1 MNTQQGHIPVR
12 RGPYP
17 VTVTA
22 IRSAPFPPSVSSLNP
37 PSASSDPLGIDT
49 WRTLPAAQQPTWPDE
64 AKLHDVATRLS
75 GMPPL
80 VVANEVDQLRARLA
94 AVARGE
100 AFLLQGGD
108 CAETFQTSSQAD
120 IAGKVRILLQMAV
133 VLTYGAAMPVVKLGR
148 VAGQYAKPRSSDID
162 GFGYQSYRG
171 DMVNDLTQ
179 DHALRRPDPERIM
192 RAYSTAASTL
202 NLLRAYAGGGLASL
216 DRVHS
221 WNTAFARNTGTGQ
234 RYEQLASE
242 IDRAVR
248 FMRACGVHD
257 GALEGVELYSSHEA
271 LVLEYERALTRVE
284 DGKAYDLSGHFVW
297 VGERTR
303 QMDGAHIDFV
313 SRIANP
319 IGVKLGPTTTPELA
333 AELVERL
340 DPDNTPGR
348 LTLISR
354 MSNSKIRD
362 ALPPII
368 EKVQSTGHLVVWQ
381 CDPMHGNTEETA
393 TGVKTRHLDRIIDE
407 VDGFFEVHH
416 ELGTHPGGLHVE
428 LTGDDVTECI
438 GGTSELTAAD
448 LGRRYETACDPRLNI
463 EQSLELAFRVAERL
477 VAERRRRENAE
488 PAFTR

>member
-1 MNTQQGHIPVR
+1 VPANHNHP
-12 RGPYP
+12 
-17 VTVTA
+17 A
-22 IRSAPFPPSVSSLNP
+22 IRLGGVTTPLSADVP
-37 PSASSDPLGIDT
+37 ARADLGLDA
-49 WRTLPAAQQPTWPDE
+49 WRELPAAQQPSWPDDLALRE
-64 AKLHDVATRLS
+64 VALTLA
-75 GMPPL
+75 GLPPL
-80 VVANEVDQLRARLA
+80 VVASEVDQLRERLA

-108 CAETFQTSSQAD
+108 CAETFVTSTQAD
-120 IAGKVRILLQMAV
+120 IAAKVRILLQMAV
-133 VLTYGAAMPVVKLGR
+133 VLTYGASVPVVKLGR
-148 VAGQYAKPRSSDID
+148 IAGQYAKPRSSELD
-162 GFGYQSYRG
+162 GTGQRSYRG
-171 DMVNDLTQ
+171 DMVNELVGD
-179 DHALRRPDPERIM
+179 RNPDPRRIL

-216 DRVHS
+216 DRVHA
-221 WNTAFARNTGTGQ
+221 WNAAFARSTETGA
-234 RYEQLASE
+234 RYEKLAAE

-257 GALEGVELYSSHEA
+257 AALEGVELYASHEA
-271 LVLEYERALTRVE
+271 LILEYERALTRVE
-284 DGKAYDLSGHFVW
+284 DGHAYDLSAHFVW

-303 QMDGAHIDFV
+303 QMDGAHLDFV

-319 IGVKLGPTTTPELA
+319 IGVKLGPTTTPEFA

-340 DPDNTPGR
+340 DPDNVPGR

-354 MSNSKIRD
+354 MSNSLVRD
-362 ALPPII
+362 RLPAIV
-368 EKVQSTGHLVVWQ
+368 EKVTSTGHLVVWH

-393 TGVKTRHLDRIIDE
+393 DGVKTRHLDRIIDE
-407 VDGFFEVHH
+407 VDGFFDVHA

-438 GGTSELTAAD
+438 GGTAELTAAD

-477 VAERRRRENAE
+477 VTERRRRDVQ
-488 PAFTR
+488 

>member
-1 MNTQQGHIPVR
+1 
-12 RGPYP
+12 
-17 VTVTA
+17 VTTT
-22 IRSAPFPPSVSSLNP
+22 RPSPLDTR
-37 PSASSDPLGIDT
+37 DPLGLDV
-49 WRTLPAAQQPTWPDE
+49 WRTLTAAQQPSWPDE
-64 AKLHDVATRLS
+64 NELREVAATLS
-75 GMPPL
+75 ALPPL
-80 VVANEVDQLRARLA
+80 VVASEVDQLRERLG

-133 VLTYGAAMPVVKLGR
+133 VLTYGASMPVVKLGR

-162 GFGYQSYRG
+162 AFGYQSYRG

-179 DHALRRPDPERIM
+179 DHAARKPDPQRIL

-202 NLLRAYAGGGLASL
+202 NLLRAYASGGLASL

-221 WNTAFARNTGTGQ
+221 WNTAFARDTDTGS
-234 RYEQLASE
+234 RYEQMASE

-257 GALEGVELYSSHEA
+257 GALEGVELYASHEA
-271 LVLEYERALTRVE
+271 LILEYERALTRVE
-284 DGKAYDLSGHFVW
+284 EGKAYDLSGHFVW

-303 QMDGAHIDFV
+303 QLEGAHLDYI

-319 IGVKLGPTTTPELA
+319 IGVKLGPTTTPEFA

-354 MSNSKIRD
+354 MSNSRVRD

-381 CDPMHGNTEETA
+381 CDPMHGNTEETP
-393 TGVKTRHLDRIIDE
+393 TGVKTRHLDRILDE
-407 VDGFFEVHH
+407 VHGFFDVHQ

-438 GGTSELTAAD
+438 GGTAELTAED

-463 EQSLELAFRVAERL
+463 EQSLELAFQVAERL
-477 VAERRRRENAE
+477 VSDQRRREQQE
-488 PAFTR
+488 PRA